1 MTGQQPVLLLDDVMS
16 ELDEGRR
23 NALVEFIEGDIQTF
37 ITTTNLGYFSGRLLG
52 RARVVELE
60 KEGTVSYLKEA
71 SESQRKGLSEPLSLS
86 GADSMEKE

>member
-1 MTGQQPVLLLDDVMS
+1 M
-16 ELDEGRR
+16 
-23 NALVEFIEGDIQTF
+23 VEFIEGDIQTF

-71 SESQRKGLSEPLSLS
+71 SESKRKGHSEPLSLS
-86 GADSMEKE
+86 GADSREKGKR

>member
-1 MTGQQPVLLLDDVMS
+1 MS

-37 ITTTNLGYFSGRLLG
+37 ITTTNLGYFSDRLLG

-60 KEGTVSYLKEA
+60 KEGTMSYLKEA
-71 SESQRKGLSEPLSLS
+71 RKSQHRGLSGPFSLS
-86 GADSMEKE
+86 GADSTEKE